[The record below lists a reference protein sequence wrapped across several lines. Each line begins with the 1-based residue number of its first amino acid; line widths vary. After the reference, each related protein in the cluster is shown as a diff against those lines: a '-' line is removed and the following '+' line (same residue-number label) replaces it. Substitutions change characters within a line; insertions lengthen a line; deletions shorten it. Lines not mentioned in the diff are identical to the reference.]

1 MEREIMT
8 TDSTSATAATAA
20 VTGVSST
27 RNDPIE
33 ELRTSMLQT
42 LRRNGLSTLKY
53 LGTTE
58 VHTYAFSVAANAIL
72 SFFPAS
78 VLLLTLSRRCF
89 HSPSM
94 VSAIKRML
102 AAYLPSNQGFIV
114 STVDAMSA
122 THKVQLFSI
131 VMLFISCTGV
141 FEPLEVALNSVWG
154 FKSRNYLMNQIVSLG
169 LALGCGV
176 LALLS
181 VAGTAGVWAPA
192 AEAQIWLGNHIGTGL
207 VFSLVDKINVTMQF
221 FAMKAFGMIASVLI
235 FFLIYWL
242 LPNGK
247 VPYRAVLPAAIIT
260 GVAWEVAKV
269 IFVAC
274 LPLLDFH
281 EAYGP
286 FYVSVTLIFWAF
298 FSGLLLL
305 GGAHLSAQDLR
316 TAQRQ
321 SLMTPAPEKAEMA
334 TIGR

>member
-1 MEREIMT
+1 MNS
-8 TDSTSATAATAA
+8 DSTSAATAA
-20 VTGVSST
+20 SGATSASG
-27 RNDPIE
+27 DPIE
-33 ELRTSMLQT
+33 QLRSSMLQT
-42 LRRNGLSTLKY
+42 LRRNGVSTLKY

-72 SFFPAS
+72 SFFPAA
-78 VLLLTLSRRCF
+78 VLLLTLSRRVF

-102 AAYLPSNQGFIV
+102 AAYLPSNQGFIIA
-114 STVDAMSA
+114 TVDAMSS
-122 THKVQLFSI
+122 THRIQLFSI

-141 FEPLEVALNSVWG
+141 FLPLEVALNSVWG
-154 FKSRNYLMNQIVSLG
+154 FKSRNYLMNQIISLG
-169 LALGCGV
+169 LALCCGV

-192 AEAQIWLGNHIGTGL
+192 AEAQLWLGNHIGTG
-207 VFSLVDKINVTMQF
+207 VVYSLADQINMTVQFIALKI
-221 FAMKAFGMIASVLI
+221 FGMIASVLI
-235 FFLIYWL
+235 FFLVYWL

-247 VPYRAVLPAAIIT
+247 VSYKAVLPAAIIT

-305 GGAHLSAQDLR
+305 GGAHLSAQGLR
-316 TAQRQ
+316 TARRR
-321 SLMTPAPEKAEMA
+321 SLLASEADEPAAAK
-334 TIGR
+334 IDQ

>member
-1 MEREIMT
+1 MT
-8 TDSTSATAATAA
+8 TDSTSAAAATAA
-20 VTGVSST
+20 ATGISST
-27 RNDPIE
+27 SGDTLQ
-33 ELRTSMLQT
+33 ELRSSMLQT
-42 LRRNGLSTLKY
+42 LRRNGMSTLKY

-78 VLLLTLSRRCF
+78 VLLLTISRRCF

-94 VSAIKRML
+94 VGAIKRML
-102 AAYLPSNQGFIV
+102 AAYLPSNQGFII

-122 THKVQLFSI
+122 THKIQIFSI

-169 LALGCGV
+169 LALGCGI

-192 AEAQIWLGNHIGTGL
+192 AEAQVWLGHHIGTG
-207 VFSLVDKINVTMQF
+207 VVYSLVDQINVTVQF
-221 FAMKAFGMIASVLI
+221 IALKIFGMIASVLI

-247 VPYRAVLPAAIIT
+247 VPYRAVLPAAVIT
-260 GVAWEVAKV
+260 GVAWEIAKI

-305 GGAHLSAQDLR
+305 AGAHLSAQDSK
-316 TAQRQ
+316 TAQRL
-321 SLMTPAPEKAEMA
+321 SLLKPEPTEAKTASVD
-334 TIGR
+334 

>member
-1 MEREIMT
+1 MT
-8 TDSTSATAATAA
+8 TDSTSAAAAPA
-20 VTGVSST
+20 VATGISS
-27 RNDPIE
+27 NSGDPLQ
-33 ELRTSMLQT
+33 ELRSSMLKT
-42 LRRNGLSTLKY
+42 LRRNGWSTLKY

-72 SFFPAS
+72 SFFPAA

-122 THKVQLFSI
+122 THKIQLFSI
-131 VMLFISCTGV
+131 IMLFISCTGV

-154 FKSRNYLMNQIVSLG
+154 FKSRNYLMNQLVSLG
-169 LALGCGV
+169 LALGCGI

-192 AEAQIWLGNHIGTGL
+192 AQAQVWLGNHIGTGL
-207 VFSLVDKINVTMQF
+207 VYSLVDQINVTVQF
-221 FAMKAFGMIASVLI
+221 IALKIFGMIASVLI

-260 GVAWEVAKV
+260 GVAWEVAKI

-305 GGAHLSAQDLR
+305 AGAHLSAQDSR

-321 SLMTPAPEKAEMA
+321 SLMTPEPAKATA
-334 TIGR
+334 ASIDS

>member
-1 MEREIMT
+1 MT
-8 TDSTSATAATAA
+8 IDSRSTATATAVAT
-20 VTGVSST
+20 VVSST
-27 RNDPIE
+27 HDDPIQQ
-33 ELRTSMLQT
+33 LRSSMLQT
-42 LRRNGLSTLKY
+42 LRRNGMSTLKY

-72 SFFPAS
+72 SFFPSA
-78 VLLLTLSRRCF
+78 VLLLTISRRVF

-122 THKVQLFSI
+122 THKIQVFSI

-154 FKSRNYLMNQIVSLG
+154 FKSRNYLMNQLVSLG

-192 AEAQIWLGNHIGTGL
+192 AQAQYWLGHHIGNGI
-207 VFSLVDKINVTMQF
+207 VYSLVDQINLTVQF
-221 FAMKAFGMIASVLI
+221 VALKVFGMIASVLI

-260 GVAWEVAKV
+260 GVAWEIAKV

-274 LPLLDFH
+274 LPLLDFR

-286 FYVSVTLIFWAF
+286 FYVSVTMIFWAF

-305 GGAHLSAQDLR
+305 AGAHLSAQDLR
-316 TAQRQ
+316 TARKQ
-321 SLMTPAPEKAEMA
+321 SLMTPAPPLT
-334 TIGR
+334 TIDQ